1 MSVAMPS
8 HRIGSEAFSL
18 LVRLFNG
25 LKRRGRVID
34 VIWFQQSPEYARAVL
49 ALADECDDESVREL
63 GVSLRRILGEWLVPP
78 VVVMVAPPVVSAAP
92 APVPVVETGAETSTE
107 TASDGEDIVAGE
119 TARYIGRLR

>member
-1 MSVAMPS
+1 MSVAMTS

-25 LKRRGRVID
+25 LKRRGRVTD

-49 ALADECDDESVREL
+49 ALADECDDDTVREL
-63 GVSLRRILGEWLVPP
+63 GVSLRRILGDWLVPP
-78 VVVMVAPPVVSAAP
+78 VVVMVAPPVVSVAP
-92 APVPVVETGAETSTE
+92 ATVPVVETAAETSTE
-107 TASDGEDIVAGE
+107 NAKGGEDIVAGE